1 MDLFDARARALQL
14 HEDLKEI
21 AAKDPDQ
28 EVRGLAVPVI
38 DAVVTACAP
47 FLDEGDP
54 VIEKIRQL
62 FSVEALETGEP
73 LRAVDAQIAAGQLY
87 QALPSPGPL
96 IG

>member
-1 MDLFDARARALQL
+1 MDLYDARARALQL
-14 HEDLKEI
+14 CKDLKEI

-38 DAVVTACAP
+38 DSVVTACAP

-54 VIEKIRQL
+54 VFEKIRQL
-62 FSVEALETGEP
+62 FSVEALASGEP

-87 QALPSPGPL
+87 KALPSPPPFVA
-96 IG
+96 